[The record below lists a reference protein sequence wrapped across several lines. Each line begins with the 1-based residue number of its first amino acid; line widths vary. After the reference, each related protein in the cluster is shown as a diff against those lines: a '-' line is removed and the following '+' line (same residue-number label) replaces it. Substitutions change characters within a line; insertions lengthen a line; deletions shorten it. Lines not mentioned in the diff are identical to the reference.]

1 MHIDLSRNSSVK
13 LYLQIAKT
21 LADRIQSGLLPQGT
35 KLPSVRHL
43 SSLLAVSPVT
53 VSKAYA
59 ELESIH
65 LVTCTQGKGCYVA
78 EPSVAVQRDGAQVC
92 HGKCR

>member
-78 EPSVAVQRDGAQVC
+78 EPSVAVQREGAQDLS
-92 HGKCR
+92 

>member
-1 MHIDLSRNSSVK
+1 MYIDFSRNSSAK

-21 LADRIQSGLLPQGT
+21 LADRIQSGLLPQDT
-35 KLPSVRHL
+35 KLRSVRHL

-59 ELESIH
+59 ELESNIH
-65 LVTCTQGKGCYVA
+65 VRREKGVM
-78 EPSVAVQRDGAQVC
+78 
-92 HGKCR
+92 

>member
-1 MHIDLSRNSSVK
+1 MYIELSRNSSVK

-43 SSLLAVSPVT
+43 SSLLSVSPVT

-65 LVTCTQGKGCYVA
+65 LVVCT
-78 EPSVAVQRDGAQVC
+78 
-92 HGKCR
+92 